1 MIPGPIGMLATAV
14 GGAVLFIALSALLD
28 RLLGTAGRASASRSR
43 LGRALSIAMLL
54 GYALFYVVSSDTPGA
69 EVAFAAGG
77 AVGLV
82 VLDVWRHARRGR
94 NTGVRR

>member
-28 RLLGTAGRASASRSR
+28 RLLGTAGRVSVSRG
-43 LGRALSIAMLL
+43 GRAVSIALLL
-54 GYALFYVVSSDTPGA
+54 GYALFYAFGSGTHRA

-82 VLDVWRHARRGR
+82 VFDLWRHARRGR
-94 NTGVRR
+94 S